1 MQLPKKQSDAIT
13 DCAARLKELAETLLK
28 PLDPSGPARQL
39 PPSRDLLAEQPPKQV
54 CLLQSGQVDFCQD
67 GRVISCH
74 QPGDLLGLS
83 RQLLA
88 QEGRYRNEAPVTLI
102 PYDRDQLWRQAPS
115 NALLDYLVHT
125 IAFYRQALAQEM
137 QPAFEPNA
145 GFMSFAAGET
155 IIHQGAQAD
164 RVYTLLEGRAEALR
178 DGMKVGDIEPQEI
191 FGALAVFTRQSRM
204 ASVAAVTDCSVLA
217 VRKEDFSDLIEQQPH
232 ICLKLIEEMADK
244 INQLNGQLLGLQTKN

>member
-13 DCAARLKELAETLLK
+13 DCASRLKELAVALLK
-28 PLDPSGPARQL
+28 PLTPSGQAHEL
-39 PPSRDLLAEQPPKQV
+39 ASSRDLLAGQPLDQV
-54 CLLQSGQVDFCQD
+54 WLLQAGQVDFCLE
-67 GRVISCH
+67 GKIISSH

-102 PYDRDQLWRQAPS
+102 PYNRDQLWQQAPG

-125 IAFYRQALAQEM
+125 IAFYRQALAEEM
-137 QPAFEPNA
+137 RPAFEPTA

-155 IIHQGAQAD
+155 IIHQGAEAD
-164 RVYTLLEGRAEALR
+164 RVYTLLEGQAEAR
-178 DGMKVGDIEPQEI
+178 RNGVKVGDIEPQEI
-191 FGALAVFTRQSRM
+191 FGALAVFTRQPRM
-204 ASVAAVTDCSVLA
+204 ASVVAATDCSLLA
-217 VRKEDFSDLIEQQPH
+217 VRKEDFADLIELQPH

-244 INQLNGQLLGLQTKN
+244 INQLNGQLLDLQAKT